1 MFWGICALIAVIF
14 AALVMVYFHNQEA
27 IKIVD
32 EDEIVCVD
40 TIEAQAPLTI
50 YDVLCSRE
58 QEREKHHMDSTY
70 MTMPIPI
77 LVAILKTHGT
87 SLSRYDVVYIY
98 ESNKEYYDAVEK
110 GAIIQK
116 DVSLLTD
123 SVKNHYVFEDTLKR
137 QSLMVSDYFNLILT
151 NLSVKIGQ
159 SSVNDKPVGRK
170 QLSSNRIVSAMS
182 ITQKLIAT
190 IVQTL
195 KSGE

>member
-32 EDEIVCVD
+32 EDEIVYVD

-137 QSLMVSDYFNLILT
+137 QSLMVNEYFNFNT
-151 NLSVKIGQ
+151 NWSVKIGQ

>member
-1 MFWGICALIAVIF
+1 MFWGICTLIAVIF
-14 AALVMVYFHNQEA
+14 AALVMVYFHNQEVT
-27 IKIVD
+27 KIVD

-40 TIEAQAPLTI
+40 TIEAQTSLTI

-58 QEREKHHMDSTY
+58 QEREKQHMDSIY

-116 DVSLLTD
+116 DVSILTD
-123 SVKNHYVFEDTLKR
+123 SVKNHYVFEDTLR
-137 QSLMVSDYFNLILT
+137 
-151 NLSVKIGQ
+151 
-159 SSVNDKPVGRK
+159 R
-170 QLSSNRIVSAMS
+170 
-182 ITQKLIAT
+182 
-190 IVQTL
+190 
-195 KSGE
+195 

>member
-1 MFWGICALIAVIF
+1 MENQYPTERKSSNMFWGICALIAVIF

-27 IKIVD
+27 TKIVNG
-32 EDEIVCVD
+32 DEIVCVD
-40 TIEAQAPLTI
+40 TIEAQTPLTI

-58 QEREKHHMDSTY
+58 QEREKHHMDSIY

-98 ESNKEYYDAVEK
+98 ESNKEYYDAIEK

-137 QSLMVSDYFNLILT
+137 
-151 NLSVKIGQ
+151 
-159 SSVNDKPVGRK
+159 
-170 QLSSNRIVSAMS
+170 
-182 ITQKLIAT
+182 
-190 IVQTL
+190 
-195 KSGE
+195 